1 VPLARSGRFAQ
12 NWKALAKISPQ
23 RRRVLA
29 VRDDEEAIAVANDT
43 SHAAV
48 AGRQQGTVQYP
59 Y

>member
-1 VPLARSGRFAQ
+1 
-12 NWKALAKISPQ
+12 
-23 RRRVLA
+23 
-29 VRDDEEAIAVANDT
+29 VRDDEEAIAVANHT